1 MSVVDDVKQKIDI
14 VDVIGQ
20 YVTLRKAGR
29 NYKALCPFHN
39 EKTPSFV
46 VYPDQGTWHCFGAC
60 NTGGDAFT
68 FLMRRENLDFGEALR
83 RLALK
88 AGVEL
93 VREAP
98 GEGVERKRLRDLL
111 SLAAGHY
118 HYLLLHH
125 AEAQGAREYL
135 ARRHVSA
142 SAIEAFELGYALNT
156 WEGIRAF
163 LVGKGFSLNDIE
175 AAGLAIKSERDLGGH
190 YDRFR
195 GRLMFPIRNRN
206 GEVIGFG
213 ARTLTGEEPKYL
225 NSPQTPLFD
234 KSGTLYGLDLAKD
247 AIRSQNLAVIVEG
260 YMDVIGAHQA
270 GFKNVVASL
279 GTALTEKQ
287 LTLLKR
293 LTKRYAL
300 ALDPDAA
307 GEEATKRG
315 LQMAREALERKT
327 VPVPIGAGLIGYEER
342 LEAELL
348 VIPMPPGQDPD
359 ELIYADPGRWSDLV
373 ARAEPLVDFFFRV
386 FTQDLDLNH
395 ARDKSIAVRRLA
407 PVIQEI
413 GDPVQR
419 AHYTQQLA
427 RLVRVTEQTVIE
439 EFARIRRPARIG
451 SDVGQSAPAISPPV
465 SSRLEEYC
473 LALVLSTPRLLA
485 RIAFLDVEAFVG
497 TENRVIFQHLREWVS
512 GRSPQTFDRDEFV
525 ASLDGSLQPVGA
537 HLIQLATEL
546 SELDRIDQERE
557 VERTAFRLRRQRDK
571 EELTRVEMQLR
582 EQDSERI
589 EEEEHL
595 LRERAEFLR
604 RRISDSDKALAAR
617 TLLGPRPFSITGTGG

>member
-1 MSVVDDVKQKIDI
+1 
-14 VDVIGQ
+14 
-20 YVTLRKAGR
+20 
-29 NYKALCPFHN
+29 
-39 EKTPSFV
+39 
-46 VYPDQGTWHCFGAC
+46 
-60 NTGGDAFT
+60 
-68 FLMRRENLDFGEALR
+68 
-83 RLALK
+83 
-88 AGVEL
+88 
-93 VREAP
+93 
-98 GEGVERKRLRDLL
+98 
-111 SLAAGHY
+111 
-118 HYLLLHH
+118 
-125 AEAQGAREYL
+125 
-135 ARRHVSA
+135 
-142 SAIEAFELGYALNT
+142 
-156 WEGIRAF
+156 
-163 LVGKGFSLNDIE
+163 
-175 AAGLAIKSERDLGGH
+175 
-190 YDRFR
+190 
-195 GRLMFPIRNRN
+195 
-206 GEVIGFG
+206 
-213 ARTLTGEEPKYL
+213 
-225 NSPQTPLFD
+225 
-234 KSGTLYGLDLAKD
+234 
-247 AIRSQNLAVIVEG
+247 
-260 YMDVIGAHQA
+260 
-270 GFKNVVASL
+270 
-279 GTALTEKQ
+279 
-287 LTLLKR
+287 
-293 LTKRYAL
+293 
-300 ALDPDAA
+300 
-307 GEEATKRG
+307 
-315 LQMAREALERKT
+315 
-327 VPVPIGAGLIGYEER
+327 
-342 LEAELL
+342 
-348 VIPMPPGQDPD
+348 
-359 ELIYADPGRWSDLV
+359 
-373 ARAEPLVDFFFRV
+373 
-386 FTQDLDLNH
+386 
-395 ARDKSIAVRRLA
+395 
-407 PVIQEI
+407 VIQEI